1 MSISSS
7 SVSTSALG
15 IVRFNRC
22 DRIYAGRPTI
32 KFGGGSSIWLRKLS
46 SGSSALGTKLCFY
59 SRRIELPVSISPEL
73 IVTDAVIDYAYR
85 LCPHQTMRSMRSRC
99 LAGEWRRQVNGRDQ
113 RDYSKAGCAKKVSS
127 LLVPKE
133 PCTALYTRTKRPRT
147 RATSS

>member
-99 LAGEWRRQVNGRDQ
+99 LAGEWRRHVIGRD
-113 RDYSKAGCAKKVSS
+113 RVINEIKAGCASKVSS
-127 LLVPKE
+127 LLVPKK
-133 PCTALYTRTKRPRT
+133 PCTVLYTRTKRPRT
-147 RATSS
+147 RAT